1 MPYQKLDSA
10 PGVPQS
16 SAPPA
21 EIPSSS
27 DIQDLIT
34 GAKQAEST
42 PPAVAAPTLTAPT
55 SATTKEKL
63 PDEKKDKDKPKAT
76 RLVYQ
81 DTEVSMEE
89 KLASLSRFAF
99 TRQQAPIAT

>member
-1 MPYQKLDSA
+1 MQYQKQESA
-10 PGVPQS
+10 PGVAQS
-16 SAPPA
+16 TAPPA

-27 DIQDLIT
+27 AIDDLVSSA
-34 GAKQAEST
+34 GKQADASAT
-42 PPAVAAPTLTAPT
+42 QSPAAPAVPTPA
-55 SATTKEKL
+55 
-63 PDEKKDKDKPKAT
+63 EKKDKPAEDKKDKAKAT

-99 TRQQAPIAT
+99 TAQQTPIAT